1 MAETVLRAAS
11 LIRDIPDFP
20 QPGILFKD
28 ITPVLAD
35 PDAFREIVA
44 VLGER
49 TLAMKPDVIVGIE
62 SRGFIFGAPIATHH
76 GLGFIPVRKP
86 GKLPYEK
93 VSREYALEYG
103 TNTVE
108 MHIDAVQ
115 PGQRVVIVDDL
126 LATGGTAE
134 AAAHLV
140 THLGGIVAGFAFV
153 VELGFLNGRDRLAGY
168 DVTALIAY

>member
-1 MAETVLRAAS
+1 MAETVLRATT
-11 LIRDIPDFP
+11 LIRDVPDFP

-35 PDAFREIVA
+35 AEAFREIVT
-44 VLGER
+44 VLGEKA
-49 TLAMKPDVIVGIE
+49 LAMKPDAIVGIE
-62 SRGFIFGAPIATHH
+62 SRGFIFGAPIAASKN
-76 GLGFIPVRKP
+76 LGFIPVRKP

-93 VSREYALEYG
+93 VSREYELEYG
-103 TNTVE
+103 TNVVE

-126 LATGGTAE
+126 LATGGTAA

-140 THLGGIVAGFAFV
+140 EHLGGIVAGFAFV
-153 VELGFLNGRDRLAGY
+153 VELAFLKGRNRLEGY
-168 DVTALIAY
+168 EVAALI